1 MPKAQKAIRAEYI
14 GGVFKPLDKVH
25 LPEGEKVEIQIKGNK
40 SKKIQSLRGIWRG
53 IEISEE
59 DLEKG
64 RSIWEKGVEKQIR
77 VLGKEPSA

>member
-1 MPKAQKAIRAEYI
+1 MPKAQKAIRAEYS

-25 LPEGEKVEIQIKGNK
+25 LPEGEKVEIQIKGKK

-59 DLEKG
+59 NVEKA